1 MLRSLNLPYSPQQID
16 ELKDELYRK
25 ARELR
30 SRELPEEVFALFID
44 AYNCQI
50 KDEETKRVRKAVI
63 YSCIGIDMEGK
74 KSLFGYYV
82 LYGSESRGGWLQIL
96 NDMIHR
102 GMKKVMILVSDDFPG
117 LQQAVKSLLPGTDH
131 QLCFV
136 RLQRNVRRN
145 MSKHDAKIFNQ
156 ELTRIR
162 LENDYDNALIRSE
175 ELCKHLHSKY
185 PIYIKALSSK
195 KELYLSFL

>member
-1 MLRSLNLPYSPQQID
+1 
-16 ELKDELYRK
+16 
-25 ARELR
+25 
-30 SRELPEEVFALFID
+30 
-44 AYNCQI
+44 
-50 KDEETKRVRKAVI
+50 
-63 YSCIGIDMEGK
+63 MEGK

-102 GMKKVMILVSDDFPG
+102 GMQRVMILVSGDFPG

-136 RLQRNVRRN
+136 HLQKNVRGN
-145 MSKHDAKIFNQ
+145 MSKSDAKIFNQ

-162 LENDYDNALIRSE
+162 LENDYENALIRLE
-175 ELCKHLHSKY
+175 ELCKHFRSKY
-185 PIYIKALSSK
+185 PAYIEVAMFVTIDRISKNKWKKPMMAIKEIIYEFRQMFNSK
-195 KELYLSFL
+195 FPQQIQYS